1 MIEKVSNNSGVSPA
15 SNPAQKTASTK
26 TLCHTPFGDV
36 MVDELSS
43 PNVAAIFGGGRS
55 GTSKVPAVTQSA
67 AARTTVKAAGVAAT
81 VKAVVAAAAVKAAGA
96 AVTAKAA
103 VVASTGQAAAAA
115 TTVKAEVA
123 AATGQAAAAAADT
136 QTTDSSSAP
145 TAQSVFGGQPWV
157 TSPTGTNPDGTHF
170 SYNPLYFATPQ
181 TAEQIAAMVGGQV
194 VEQNAIAPNGSI
206 YQNTPNEMIKLPNGT
221 IVNAGLIAGFYDHG
235 YPQSFVDQMIKNE
248 IQGT

>member
-1 MIEKVSNNSGVSPA
+1 M
-15 SNPAQKTASTK
+15 
-26 TLCHTPFGDV
+26 
-36 MVDELSS
+36 
-43 PNVAAIFGGGRS
+43 
-55 GTSKVPAVTQSA
+55 
-67 AARTTVKAAGVAAT
+67 KAAGVAAT

-115 TTVKAEVA
+115 TTVKTAVAASTGQAAAAATTMKAEVA

-145 TAQSVFGGQPWV
+145 TAQSVFGGQPWL